1 MTTVDIKFVILISG
15 FDMAG
20 KNIILN
26 SWLKDFMIKYSV
38 KITFLVA
45 KITFLL
51 TMLIESKNNQLK
63 S

>member
-1 MTTVDIKFVILISG
+1 MTTVDIKFVVLISG

-26 SWLKDFMIKYSV
+26 SWLKDSVMKYSV

>member
-1 MTTVDIKFVILISG
+1 MTTVDIKFVVLISG

-26 SWLKDFMIKYSV
+26 SWLKDSVIKYSV
-38 KITFLVA
+38 KITFLA
-45 KITFLL
+45 

>member
-26 SWLKDFMIKYSV
+26 SWLKDSVMKYSV

>member
-1 MTTVDIKFVILISG
+1 MTTVDMKFVVLISG

-26 SWLKDFMIKYSV
+26 SWLKDSVMKYSV